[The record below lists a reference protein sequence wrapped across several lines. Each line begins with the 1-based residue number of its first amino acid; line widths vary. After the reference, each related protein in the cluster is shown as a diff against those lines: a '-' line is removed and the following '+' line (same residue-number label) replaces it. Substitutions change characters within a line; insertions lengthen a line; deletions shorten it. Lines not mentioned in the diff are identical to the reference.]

1 MGKFAETKL
10 GIYARDLA
18 QLKGQEDRIFKIVL
32 DNRQF
37 TNLIE
42 TLNTTEQLGQSIDS
56 KGNPLFSSLTQ
67 RTTYSQFDPQGRGG
81 RPYILRDTGDFWDS
95 FNVTIGQGFITITSN
110 PFKTDNNLLEVF
122 GIDIEGLTEQNLEVA
137 QQNAKDLFIDWYR
150 KNLQGA

>member
-37 TNLIE
+37 RDLIE
-42 TLNTTEQLGQSIDS
+42 TLNTTDQLCKSIDS

-67 RTTYSQFDPQGRGG
+67 RTTYSQFDSQGRAG

-110 PFKTDNNLLEVF
+110 PFKLNNNLLEVF
-122 GIDIEGLTEQNLEVA
+122 GVDIEGLTEQNLDTTR
-137 QQNAKDLFIDWYR
+137 QNAKDLFIDWYR
-150 KNLQGA
+150 RNLQS